1 MDFLADV
8 ESICEACGG
17 TRYKPEVLEVG
28 LDGKTVADVLDM
40 TMSEA
45 RAFFAGRQGLEGPLA
60 LFDEIGLG
68 YLRLGQPL
76 DTLSG
81 GEAQRLKLAT
91 GLARPAKGESLYVFD
106 EPTTGLHFVDIEKL
120 LKVFAR
126 LLGAGHTIIVVEH
139 NLDIVARAHHVIDL
153 GPEGGA
159 GGGRIVAAGSPQD
172 IAASPRSHTG
182 AALRRSIAVPFL

>member
-8 ESICEACGG
+8 ETICEACGG

-28 LDGKTVADVLDM
+28 LDGKTDRRRPGHDHERGQGVLCR
-40 TMSEA
+40 T
-45 RAFFAGRQGLEGPLA
+45 AGLGRPHWPSSRRS
-60 LFDEIGLG
+60 GLG

-126 LLGAGHTIIVVEH
+126 LLGAGHTSSSS
-139 NLDIVARAHHVIDL
+139 NTTWTSSP
-153 GPEGGA
+153 GP
-159 GGGRIVAAGSPQD
+159 
-172 IAASPRSHTG
+172 TM
-182 AALRRSIAVPFL
+182 